1 MFAKYDADG
10 SGALSGEEVSA
21 MLTDMWTGDVETLS
35 VAKKLIDDADEDGD
49 GEIEW
54 IEFLGI
60 MQTVF
65 QTKVRFRP
73 PV

>member
-1 MFAKYDADG
+1 MFEKYDADG

-73 PV
+73 KV